1 MADLDLAY
9 TPALALAKLIR
20 ERKVSPVQVVENSLA
35 RIAEVNPKL
44 NCFCF
49 VYGEEALAKA
59 REAETAVTNG
69 GKLGPLHGVPI
80 AIKDVTPT
88 KGKRTTMGSYVRE
101 NWVPNFDAIVVER
114 LLGAG
119 AIMVGKTTTPEFA
132 HSSFTKSKL
141 WGVTRNPWNPER
153 TPGGSSGGAGAA
165 VASGCVPIAEG
176 SDMGGSVRAP
186 AASCGLVGL
195 KPSFGRIPF
204 EIYPSVFDQT
214 CHFGPLAR
222 TVDDAALFLQVA
234 QGPDER
240 DINSISP
247 GIDVP
252 VPTSADIKGLKLAY
266 SRDLGFFNVTPEVEA
281 NTRAAVDSLRTCGAT
296 VDEVNLVLTPE
307 DDAVGNRYWA
317 VYHAALH
324 AEHLPKWRDKMTP
337 WLVKRIEDAL
347 KMSAVDF
354 KKIEFHRT
362 NLWNRLRAILAKY
375 DALLCPTLTRT
386 APGAEQN
393 DSDFSG
399 MDDQGLYRGF
409 ELTFPFNMVAQCPAL
424 SVPSGFAPDGLPTAL
439 QIVGRRFDDLMVLR
453 IAAALAAV
461 RPWTDRRP
469 PI

>member
-9 TPALALAKLIR
+9 TSAFALAKLIR
-20 ERKVSPVQVVENSLA
+20 EGKISPVEAVKNSLE

-49 VYGEEALAKA
+49 VYPEEALAKA
-59 REAETAVTNG
+59 RDAEKSVTG
-69 GKLGPLHGVPI
+69 KEKLGPLHGVPI

-101 NWVPNFDAIVVER
+101 HWVPDFDAVVVER

-141 WGVTRNPWNPER
+141 WGVTRNPWNTER

-165 VASGCVPIAEG
+165 VASGCVPLAEG

-204 EIYPSVFDQT
+204 EVYPSVFDQT

-222 TVDDAALFLQVA
+222 TVDDAALFLKVA
-234 QGPDER
+234 QGPDDR

-252 VPTSADIKGLKLAY
+252 VPTPNDIKGLKLAY
-266 SRDLGFFNVTPEVEA
+266 SRDLGFFNISPEVEA
-281 NTRAAVDSLRTCGAT
+281 NTRAAIDALRRCGAT
-296 VDEVNLVLTPE
+296 IDEIPGPLTPE

-317 VYHAALH
+317 VYHAAFH

-337 WLVKRIEDAL
+337 WLVQRIENAL
-347 KMSAVDF
+347 TMSAVDF
-354 KKIEFHRT
+354 KKIEFYRT
-362 NLWNRLRAILAKY
+362 GLWNRLRPIFAKY
-375 DALLCPTLTRT
+375 HALLCPTLTRT
-386 APGAEQN
+386 SPGAEQN
-393 DSDFSG
+393 DTDFSG
-399 MDDQGLYRGF
+399 VDAQGRYKGF

-424 SVPSGFAPDGLPTAL
+424 TVPSGFAPDGLPTAL
-439 QIVGRRFDDLMVLR
+439 QVIGRRFDDLTVLR
-453 IAAALAAV
+453 IAAALASV

-469 PI
+469 SI